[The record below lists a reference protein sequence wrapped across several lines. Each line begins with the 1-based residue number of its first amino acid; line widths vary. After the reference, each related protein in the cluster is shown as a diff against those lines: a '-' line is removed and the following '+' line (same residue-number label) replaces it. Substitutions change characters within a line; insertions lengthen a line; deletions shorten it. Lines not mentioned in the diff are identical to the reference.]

1 MTTKII
7 YISEDGRTFEDKIEC
22 MNHEEN
28 VNRFRSIMSKLRSVG
43 DLNNSTAIQQDKK
56 TLKQVFNEFVDLC
69 DELFGTHDAE
79 SYKSG
84 KRDLSHLGYLLDNG
98 LNRDWPEFYPNGY
111 FRFASTDFN
120 TGIEYCQPYYVYNPG
135 HFTGTVL

>member
-1 MTTKII
+1 MTTKTI
-7 YISEDGRTFEDKIEC
+7 YISEDGRTFENKIEC
-22 MNHEEN
+22 MKHEEN

-43 DLNNSTAIQQDKK
+43 ELNNSTAIQQDKK

-98 LNRDWPEFYPNGY
+98 FNRDWPEFYPKGY

-120 TGIEYCQPYYVYNPG
+120 TGIEYCQPYYVYNPE